1 MQPDRQ
7 DTYIVVVA
15 KVIDYVYYAT
25 KWMNDDD
32 LPPGIDY
39 TRAGF
44 AVRALALAAA
54 WLCDPYAYRDTIRMY
69 LS

>member
-1 MQPDRQ
+1 MSTQALAFVLRASPMHTF
-7 DTYIVVVA
+7 TYRFGE
-15 KVIDYVYYAT
+15 
-25 KWMNDDD
+25 
-32 LPPGIDY
+32 PGIDY